1 MSSLYS
7 TAQIEVF
14 PTEPVSEKTAHLLRR
29 ALQEALEEA
38 ADRTLDQFGIV
49 NQGVHSVLVDE
60 IEVEQEVENE

>member
-1 MSSLYS
+1 MTLYT

-14 PTEPVSEKTAHLLRR
+14 PTEPVSDKTAHLLRR

-49 NQGVHSVLVDE
+49 NQGVHSVEVDE
-60 IEVEQEVENE
+60 IEVEQDEEALP